1 MCQTKINGLN
11 DLSLLQII
19 NSKYIIMMTNEM
31 ELLEL
36 FLEFQIRS
44 CFVYLFKLFISI
56 SEEEIHNYSIDQHQK
71 ISKTKDQV
79 RNIQT
84 CFITILRFQDQKNEK
99 TRCYVVMYV
108 SYQEKKKY
116 SQLKKNRVMINY
128 SACAHPDRLCEKW
141 CENVDLYI

>member
-56 SEEEIHNYSIDQHQK
+56 SEEEIHNYSIDQH
-71 ISKTKDQV
+71 
-79 RNIQT
+79 
-84 CFITILRFQDQKNEK
+84 
-99 TRCYVVMYV
+99 
-108 SYQEKKKY
+108 
-116 SQLKKNRVMINY
+116 
-128 SACAHPDRLCEKW
+128 
-141 CENVDLYI
+141 